1 MDKKKLPP
9 HLRGDNLTEET
20 KTLISSLPSD
30 KELLG
35 NIYKYK
41 GCWYY
46 ANTLQGV
53 LNLEKGFIPQETDI
67 ILASFPKSGTTWLKA
82 LIVALLERSKNP
94 SSFDDNHP
102 LKSNNPH
109 HLVPYLEMDLYL
121 NSSTP
126 DLSKL
131 TSSPRLLSTHMPL
144 QPPYSDSPCKIVY
157 VCRDL
162 KDVLVSFWHFRCA
175 YLEIE
180 VEKSYLESMF
190 ESFCNGVGF
199 FGPYWGHVLS
209 YWRGSLEDPKHVL
222 FMRYEELKAEP
233 SAQVK
238 RLAEFLDCPFTK
250 EEEES
255 GSVDKVIELCSL
267 SYLSNL
273 DINKT
278 GKSFGNLHHS
288 VFFRKGEVGD
298 SKNHLTPQME
308 KKIDMIIE
316 EKFKG
321 SGLKL

>member
-1 MDKKKLPP
+1 MDKKELLP

-30 KELLG
+30 KDFLG

-41 GCWYY
+41 ECWYY

-53 LNLEKGFIPQETDI
+53 LNIEKGFKPQETDI

-82 LIVALLERSKNP
+82 LIFALLERSKSP
-94 SSFDDNHP
+94 SSDDHHP

-109 HLVPYLEMDLYL
+109 HLIPFLESDLFL

-126 DLSKL
+126 DLSKF
-131 TSSPRLLSTHMPL
+131 TSSPRLFSTHMPL
-144 QPPYSDSPCKIVY
+144 QPPFHDSPCKIVY
-157 VCRDL
+157 VCRDV

-180 VEKSYLESMF
+180 SMF
-190 ESFCNGVGF
+190 ESFCSGVGF
-199 FGPYWGHVLS
+199 FGPYWEHVLS

-233 SAQVK
+233 FAQVK

-267 SYLSNL
+267 SYLSGL
-273 DINKT
+273 EINKT
-278 GKSFGNLHHS
+278 GKSFDNVSYS

-308 KKIDMIIE
+308 NKIDMIIT

-321 SGLKL
+321 SGLNF